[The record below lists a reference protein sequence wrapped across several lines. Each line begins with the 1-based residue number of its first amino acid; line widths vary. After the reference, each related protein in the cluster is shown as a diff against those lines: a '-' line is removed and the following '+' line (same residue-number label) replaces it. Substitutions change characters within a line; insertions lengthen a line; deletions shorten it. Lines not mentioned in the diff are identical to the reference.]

1 MLQVSPF
8 RRRHRSGV
16 QGIRSIAEPLDR
28 AARGVRAVLRRV
40 LTVTTQLE
48 PVPTELLDL
57 VEQLSSA
64 GILLTADLPAER
76 PSTTPSTPSMRSP
89 AAPRTCPGHRCRG
102 TLSSPRSSP
111 RWSTC
116 TKSPA
121 STSTSRWPGCHPR
134 GCPHPTPRDRCLSPD
149 PHRRCRARRAAAGTS
164 EAEPPPSP
172 RPSVLRSS
180 CTTVCPHFLVPVEI
194 RPVTPSSARVR
205 QFRGGSVDDRVA
217 GL

>member
-40 LTVTTQLE
+40 LAVTTQLE

-64 GILLTADLPAER
+64 CTLLAADLAAER
-76 PSTTPSTPSMRSP
+76 PLDDAVDALDAVARRS
-89 AAPRTCPGHRCRG
+89 ATVPRSSLSGDA
-102 TLSSPRSSP
+102 SSPRSSP

-116 TKSPA
+116 TRSPA

-134 GCPHPTPRDRCLSPD
+134 RCPHPTTHHPTD
-149 PHRRCRARRAAAGTS
+149 H
-164 EAEPPPSP
+164 
-172 RPSVLRSS
+172 RPSLPRAGFAAI
-180 CTTVCPHFLVPVEI
+180 PM
-194 RPVTPSSARVR
+194 PS
-205 QFRGGSVDDRVA
+205 
-217 GL
+217 